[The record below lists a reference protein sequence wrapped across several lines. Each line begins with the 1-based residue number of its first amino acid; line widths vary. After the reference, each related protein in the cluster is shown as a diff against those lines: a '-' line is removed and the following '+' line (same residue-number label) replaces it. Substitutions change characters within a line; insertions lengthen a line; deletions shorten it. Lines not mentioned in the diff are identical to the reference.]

1 VSVLCVYMGEYMGER
16 EVVGETGPHMK
27 AAGRRIRA
35 WRIKAGMSQ
44 QVLADRAGIGQTT
57 VSSFEIGAA
66 GVSLEKLAALAE
78 VFGCSLSDVF
88 AEAAPKPTKYASL
101 ITAWNA
107 LPSDKHRET
116 LLALIQQWAAGNQ
129 AASRSR

>member
-1 VSVLCVYMGEYMGER
+1 MVDKDSSV
-16 EVVGETGPHMK
+16 GPHMR
-27 AAGRRIRA
+27 AASKRIKQ
-35 WRIKAGMSQ
+35 WREKAGMSQ
-44 QVLADRAGIGQTT
+44 QVLADRAGMAQTT
-57 VSSFEIGAA
+57 VSAFETCRD

>member
-1 VSVLCVYMGEYMGER
+1 MSGDMNAKEA
-16 EVVGETGPHMK
+16 VVGETGPHMR
-27 AAGRRIRA
+27 AAGKRIRA

-88 AEAAPKPTKYASL
+88 AEATPKPTKYATL

-116 LLALIQQWAAGNQ
+116 LLALIQQWAAANQ

>member
-1 VSVLCVYMGEYMGER
+1 MGGDMSER
-16 EVVGETGPHMK
+16 EVVGEVGPHMR
-27 AAGRRIRA
+27 AAGKRIKA

-44 QVLADRAGIGQTT
+44 QV
-57 VSSFEIGAA
+57 
-66 GVSLEKLAALAE
+66 LAE

-88 AEAAPKPTKYASL
+88 AEATPKPTKYATL

-116 LLALIQQWAAGNQ
+116 LLALIQQWAAANQ

>member
-1 VSVLCVYMGEYMGER
+1 MGGDMSER
-16 EVVGETGPHMK
+16 EVVGEVGPHMR
-27 AAGRRIRA
+27 AAGKRIKA

-44 QVLADRAGIGQTT
+44 QVLADRAGVAQTS
-57 VSSFEIGAA
+57 VSSFETGYA
-66 GVSLEKLAALAE
+66 GISLEKLAALAE

-88 AEAAPKPTKYASL
+88 AEATPKPTKHASL

-129 AASRSR
+129 AASRTR